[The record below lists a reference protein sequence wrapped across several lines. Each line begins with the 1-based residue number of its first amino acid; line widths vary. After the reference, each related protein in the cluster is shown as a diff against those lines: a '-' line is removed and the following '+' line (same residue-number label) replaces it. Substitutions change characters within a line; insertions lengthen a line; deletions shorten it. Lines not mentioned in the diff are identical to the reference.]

1 MVTRKTKLRT
11 DGSLWQHIRAPGVP
25 YSALTRG
32 IQTDVLIVG
41 GRITGAMLA
50 EALAASGLE
59 VAVVDRRAPTMGST
73 VASTALVQY
82 EIDTPLLELTK
93 KIGKGDAVRAW
104 RRSRLAVTSLHA
116 FFRERAID
124 AQPRDSLYL
133 AGNRLGARDLQ
144 REGELRRTAGIETQ
158 FLPRAQLRERFGID
172 RSGALIGFDNLTI
185 NPRAAAVQ
193 LLVRASELGAR
204 LYAPVDIVDI
214 AHRRGR
220 VIATSRDG
228 KSITCRH
235 LILASGYEFPE
246 MVPMRGHRITTTW
259 AFATKPQP
267 RKLWPEECLIWESAE
282 PYLYIRTTP
291 DGRVICGGEDAKQR
305 KNDAGE
311 RLLDAKVARL
321 QRKLGKLC
329 PGLDTTA
336 EFAWSASFGE
346 TSTGLPTIGAVPG
359 HRNCWAAL
367 GYGGNGITYSR
378 IAAEVLR
385 AALTGE
391 DDPDADLYAFGG

>member
-25 YSALTRG
+25 YRALTRN
-32 IQTDVLIVG
+32 IQADVLIVG
-41 GRITGAMLA
+41 SGITGAMLV
-50 EALAASGLE
+50 EALAEAGLE
-59 VAVVDRRAPTMGST
+59 VAVADRRAPTMGST

-82 EIDTPLLELTK
+82 EIDTPLIELTK
-93 KIGKGDAVRAW
+93 KIGKRDAMRAW

-116 FFRERAID
+116 FFRERNID
-124 AQPRDSLYL
+124 AEPRDGLYL

-144 REGELRRTAGIETQ
+144 RERELRQTAGLETQ
-158 FLPRAQLRERFGID
+158 FLPRAHLRERFGID
-172 RSGALIGFDNLTI
+172 RSGALLGFDNLTI
-185 NPRAAAVQ
+185 NPRAAATQ
-193 LLVRASELGAR
+193 LLVRAHELGAR
-204 LYAPVDIVDI
+204 LYAPADIVDI
-214 AHRRGR
+214 GHRRGK
-220 VIATSRDG
+220 VVATSRDG
-228 KSITCRH
+228 HRIACKH
-235 LILASGYEFPE
+235 LVLATGYEFPE

-259 AFATKPQP
+259 AFATRPQ
-267 RKLWPEECLIWESAE
+267 RRRLWPEECLIWESAE

-291 DGRVICGGEDAKQR
+291 DGRVICGGEDAEYKD
-305 KNDAGE
+305 DAGE
-311 RLLDAKVARL
+311 RLLDAKLARL
-321 QRKLGKLC
+321 QGKLGKLL
-329 PGLDTTA
+329 PDLDTTA

-346 TSTGLPTIGAVPG
+346 TGTGLPTIGAVPG

-391 DDPDADLYAFGG
+391 DDPDADLYAFAR

>member
-1 MVTRKTKLRT
+1 MVTARTKLRT
-11 DGSLWQHIRAPGVP
+11 EGPLWQHVRAPRVP
-25 YSALTRG
+25 YGALTRSLR
-32 IQTDVLIVG
+32 TDVLVIG
-41 GRITGAMLA
+41 GGITGAMLA
-50 EALAASGLE
+50 ETLAESGLE
-59 VAVVDRRAPTMGST
+59 VAIVDRRGPATGST
-73 VASTALVQY
+73 TASTALVQY

-93 KIGKGDAVRAW
+93 KIGKRDAMRAW

-116 FFRERAID
+116 FFRERRID
-124 AQPRDSLYL
+124 AQPRNALYL

-144 REGELRRTAGIETQ
+144 REGELRRAAGIETQ
-158 FLPRAQLRERFGID
+158 FLPRARLRERFGIE

-193 LLVRASELGAR
+193 LLARASELGAR
-204 LYAPVDIVDI
+204 LYAPVDIVEI
-214 AHRRGR
+214 ASRRGK
-220 VIATSRDG
+220 VVATCRDG
-228 KSITCRH
+228 HSIACKN
-235 LILASGYEFPE
+235 LILASGYEFPK

-259 AFATKPQP
+259 AFATRPQ
-267 RKLWPEECLIWESAE
+267 RRRLWPEECLIWESAE

-291 DGRVICGGEDAKQR
+291 DGRVICGGEDAER
-305 KNDAGE
+305 KDDAGE
-311 RLLDAKVARL
+311 RLLDSKVARL
-321 QRKLGKLC
+321 QRKLGKLI

-359 HRNCWAAL
+359 QRNCWAAL

-385 AALTGE
+385 AALTRE
-391 DDPDADLYAFGG
+391 EDPDADLYAFGA